1 MEWLQASAP
10 IKVQQVR
17 DSAHLGDV
25 NLFKRPSTGCTQQF
39 PTNLALAFN
48 RLSLLLQSS
57 LTVTRH
63 TVGKRP
69 VTKSTVLL
77 LMVLLQCDGPLRFHW
92 PLRSKTNHRTKDSSR
107 EENKQQTSGKSPK
120 KTYSDQLQ
128 LCKQTKSIAKFRTL
142 ILKPG
147 TLYPKPST
155 QNPTKKPLACRNAD
169 AKKHVLVKCKNDT

>member
-92 PLRSKTNHRTKDSSR
+92 APQVKDKPPNKRQLERRKQTTNIRKVS
-107 EENKQQTSGKSPK
+107 EENLFRLAAAVQTNKI
-120 KTYSDQLQ
+120 Y
-128 LCKQTKSIAKFRTL
+128 C
-142 ILKPG
+142 
-147 TLYPKPST
+147 
-155 QNPTKKPLACRNAD
+155 
-169 AKKHVLVKCKNDT
+169 